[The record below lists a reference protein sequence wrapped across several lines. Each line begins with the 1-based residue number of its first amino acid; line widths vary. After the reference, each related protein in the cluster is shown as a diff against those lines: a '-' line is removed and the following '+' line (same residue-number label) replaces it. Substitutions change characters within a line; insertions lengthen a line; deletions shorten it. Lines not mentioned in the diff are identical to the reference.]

1 MENIFSHHGK
11 KEDIINA
18 SIKLF
23 AEKGYDAVSVRDISK
38 EAGVTE
44 AALYK
49 HFKGKEDMS
58 LSIFK
63 EIIREYYSRIISIK
77 ELNLPAIEKLCRIV
91 ALTFDLYEAHPSEI
105 RFALITQHRFW
116 DSLTDE
122 LKPHLL
128 IRSIIEEGM
137 DTGEI
142 PREEVY
148 LLITVYSGLM
158 LEPLAQYPY
167 FYDALPPLQELK
179 VRIMSKVRKLLG

>member
-38 EAGVTE
+38 AAGVTE

-49 HFKGKEDMS
+49 HFKGKEDMF
-58 LSIFK
+58 LFIFK
-63 EIIREYYSRIISIK
+63 EIIHEYCRRIISIK
-77 ELNLPAIEKLCRIV
+77 ELNLPSVEKLCSIV

-105 RFALITQHRFW
+105 RFALITQHKFW
-116 DSLTDE
+116 NSLPDE

-128 IRSIIEEGM
+128 IRSILEEGM
-137 DTGEI
+137 DSGEI
-142 PREEVY
+142 PKEEVY
-148 LLITVYSGLM
+148 LLITVYTGLL

-167 FYDALPPLQELK
+167 FYDVLPPLQELK
-179 VRIMSKVRKLLG
+179 VCIMEKVRKLLS

>member
-1 MENIFSHHGK
+1 MEHIFSHHGK

-49 HFKGKEDMS
+49 HFKGKEDMF

-63 EIIREYYSRIISIK
+63 EIIREYCRRIIIIK
-77 ELNLPAIEKLCRIV
+77 EMDLAAVEKLCRIV
-91 ALTFDLYEAHPSEI
+91 ALTFDLYEAHPSEM
-105 RFALITQHRFW
+105 RFALITQHKFW
-116 DSLTDE
+116 ESLPDD

-128 IRSIIEEGM
+128 FRSILEEGM
-137 DTGEI
+137 TAGEI
-142 PREEVY
+142 QEEEVY
-148 LLITVYSGLM
+148 ILITVYTGLL

-167 FYDALPPLQELK
+167 FFDVLPPLPELK
-179 VRIMSKVRKLLG
+179 LRIMAKVRKLLS